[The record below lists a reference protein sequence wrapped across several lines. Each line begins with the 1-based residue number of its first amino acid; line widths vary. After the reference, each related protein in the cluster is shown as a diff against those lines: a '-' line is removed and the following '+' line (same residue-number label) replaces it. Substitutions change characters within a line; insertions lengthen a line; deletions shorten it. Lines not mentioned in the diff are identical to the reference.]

1 MTSTNWQRVT
11 QDYEGLPT
19 LLRTASPAFVASEEA
34 ATLAA
39 EDWALP
45 GVVLAAWGRFLSRTF
60 SEERRGQ
67 LSVAERA
74 VVESQFDL
82 LERLCSSE
90 DPEVVNAVAVEIFEH
105 LQEGDEWHR
114 DFARRL
120 GPRARWEY
128 GLATKPD
135 AI

>member
-90 DPEVVNAVAVEIFEH
+90 DPEVVNGWRRSQTPF
-105 LQEGDEWHR
+105 DES
-114 DFARRL
+114 
-120 GPRARWEY
+120 
-128 GLATKPD
+128 
-135 AI
+135 